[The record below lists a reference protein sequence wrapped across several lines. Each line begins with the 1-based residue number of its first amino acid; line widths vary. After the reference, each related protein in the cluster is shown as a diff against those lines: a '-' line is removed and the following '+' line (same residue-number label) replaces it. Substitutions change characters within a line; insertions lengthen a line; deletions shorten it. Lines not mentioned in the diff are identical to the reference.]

1 MAVMDLAW
9 FLPDLIKPDSV
20 VPLGIGAV
28 AFVQRLQAHLGL
40 TNHNDVFQK
49 IIDLQQE
56 YWPDAKRRFQPIDIE
71 YLCCECRKYYS
82 YVNGTKTFEGKNV
95 FTPGKSP
102 EIRENWR
109 SWGSATT
116 F

>member
-1 MAVMDLAW
+1 MTFQSSWLSWILLGSVQISSSLTASCHLA
-9 FLPDLIKPDSV
+9 LE
-20 VPLGIGAV
+20 
-28 AFVQRLQAHLGL
+28 RLQAHLGL

-49 IIDLQQE
+49 MIELQPE
-56 YWPDAKRRFQPIDIE
+56 YWPEAKRKFEPIDIE

-102 EIRENWR
+102 EI
-109 SWGSATT
+109 
-116 F
+116 